1 MLRKAISILLV
12 LLFLPTS
19 APSLSVEKEKE
30 IGRKLFKE
38 LRERLSF
45 VDDPVIS
52 SYVEGVGAKV
62 VKASG
67 DRRFEYRF
75 YVIEEGQPNAFT
87 IPGGYVFVNS
97 GLLQMVESEDELA
110 GVLAHEVAHSVL
122 RHISKLFERA
132 QRVSIATLAILVAGA
147 LLAKGSKAKEA
158 IGASA
163 AAMAQ
168 SLMLKYSRE
177 NEMEA
182 DQLGAKLMER
192 AGYHP
197 WAFVSFLKKIYRWGR
212 SVSPEVPSYLSTH
225 PGVAD
230 RIAYLSAQFKIG
242 EGPGASTALRRVK
255 ARLSVCE
262 RGPEVVLAELWRPSD
277 EKDVDLLY
285 TMGFALLKASRPQE
299 AIAPLEDAHELA
311 PSDPYIGREL
321 GLAHYRC
328 RHFRRA
334 EGFLQE
340 AFRAFPADQEVAFAL
355 GHLLTEGGRL
365 EEALKVYKALA
376 GRRPELPEVYR
387 SMGELYM
394 DQGRR
399 GLAHEHFGIYF
410 SKIGDKKAAIFHL
423 KKALELSQ
431 GEDKERIQ
439 QRLRRLTGS

>member
-1 MLRKAISILLV
+1 MLRKALSILLI
-12 LLFLPTS
+12 LLSVPTPS
-19 APSLSVEKEKE
+19 FSLSVEKERE

-38 LRERLSF
+38 LKEKLNF
-45 VDDPVIS
+45 VDDPVVS

-62 VKASG
+62 AKASG

-75 YVIEEGQPNAFT
+75 YVIKEGQPNAFT

-110 GVLAHEVAHSVL
+110 AVLAHEVAHSVL

-147 LLAKGSKAKEA
+147 LLTSPKAKRA
-158 IGASA
+158 MGASA

-197 WAFVSFLKKIYRWGR
+197 EAFVSFLKKIYRWGR

-230 RIAYLSAQFKIG
+230 RIAHLSAQFKLG
-242 EGPGASTALRRVK
+242 QRPRASTALRRVK

-262 RGPEVVLAELWRPSD
+262 RGPWVVLAELWGSS
-277 EKDVDLLY
+277 EEEDVDRLY
-285 TMGFALLKASRPQE
+285 TIGFALLKASRPEE
-299 AIAPLEDAHELA
+299 AIAPLEDAHKLL
-311 PSDPYIGREL
+311 PSDPYIVREL

-328 RHFRRA
+328 RYFQRA
-334 EGFLQE
+334 EGLLRE
-340 AFRAFPADQEVAFAL
+340 AFGAFPSDQEVAFAL
-355 GHLLTEGGRL
+355 GRLLTDEGKL
-365 EEALKVYKALA
+365 DEALKVYKALA
-376 GRRPELPEVYR
+376 ARRPELPEVYR
-387 SMGELYM
+387 AMGELYM
-394 DQGRR
+394 RQGRR
-399 GLAHEHFGIYF
+399 DLAHEHFGLYF
-410 SKIGDKKAAIFHL
+410 SKIGDKKAAIFQL
-423 KKALELSQ
+423 RKALELSQ
-431 GEDKERIQ
+431 GEDKERIR
-439 QRLRRLTGS
+439 QRLRRLTSP